1 MIEELTRDAEM
12 MVQAFVQKKEEYK
25 TKNKELTSKL
35 KMMLEQTQND
45 MQLSEELIHAKS
57 ENESLQDQ
65 LQKALEEVANSAS
78 QIDSLQRQLQ
88 DSQADDS

>member
-35 KMMLEQTQND
+35 KMMLEQT
-45 MQLSEELIHAKS
+45 
-57 ENESLQDQ
+57 
-65 LQKALEEVANSAS
+65 
-78 QIDSLQRQLQ
+78 
-88 DSQADDS
+88 